1 MATEKALVFVLRA
14 NIVDFN
20 KKLGDAERSFKKTFG
35 NISNELQNISKISFG
50 IGAAIVAPLALA
62 FKDSTQYAHDI
73 EILSEKIG
81 FNIEETQR
89 WSNMMT
95 LAGGSGDDLTTMVKK
110 MSAAYDAAVTG
121 TVKASQA
128 TDGLSEDLDN
138 VVIGS
143 DKASQAFN
151 QLGINLADFGKLD
164 TEGRLRA
171 IFVALSK
178 ITDTNVQQTI
188 VGTLLGKG
196 GQKAL
201 AAAKGDVEA
210 FLASMSVMSTK
221 TVEELA
227 KGREAIERMEI
238 AWRNLVGAFVA
249 ATFGGDATKG
259 IETLTEKLN
268 QFSAWVTAHPED
280 AKRITDIA
288 LAVAGLAIV
297 VGTLAGV
304 AFTIVQVAGAF
315 QVLAAAATF
324 IGAALTAGGWSGAIA
339 IILGLIGGFLQTL
352 GAALV
357 TFFAGLGIGL
367 IAAFAAAII
376 GVGLLIYALIT
387 KWPELSNAAGWK
399 TSWDA
404 ICTIISNAI
413 NIARL
418 NIIMGFDQA
427 KNWVIA
433 RWNEVV
439 AWFQGLPG
447 KIQAALVTLGMW
459 LIKPF
464 TDAWA
469 EIQRVANEIKTAWD
483 NLFSG
488 GGGTITVSANAG
500 VQKYASGGIFTRPT
514 LGIIG
519 DVPEAVIP
527 LSKLGNMGGGNSV
540 VVNVGSY
547 MGDEISKRALVRDLQ
562 RIMNE
567 ETRRSVYKPT
577 ETTYYSPGGHL

>member
-1 MATEKALVFVLRA
+1 MATEKALVFVIRA
-14 NIVDFN
+14 NISDFN

-35 NISNELQNISKISFG
+35 NISNELQNISKISLG

-143 DKASQAFN
+143 DKASKAFN
-151 QLGINLADFGKLD
+151 QLGINLSDFGKLD

-188 VGTLLGKG
+188 VGALLGKG

-268 QFSAWVTAHPED
+268 EFSKWVTEHPDD
-280 AKRITDIA
+280 AKAITNIA
-288 LAVAGLAIV
+288 IAVAGLAIAI
-297 VGTLAGV
+297 GTLAGV

-315 QVLAAAATF
+315 TILSTAATV

-339 IILGLIGGFLQTL
+339 IVLGLIGGALEAA
-352 GAALV
+352 GAAIAAAVAGLLAGVSLV
-357 TFFAGLGIGL
+357 TVGWIVL
-367 IAAFAAAII
+367 IVAAVVAAIW
-376 GVGLLIYALIT
+376 LIVANWDTIAKFFTNLWASISAGFAQL
-387 KWPELSNAAGWK
+387 WPQVVAGF
-399 TSWDA
+399 T
-404 ICTIISNAI
+404 
-413 NIARL
+413 
-418 NIIMGFDQA
+418 QA
-427 KNWVIA
+427 KDWVIA
-433 RWNEVV
+433 QWNAVV
-439 AWFQGLPG
+439 TWFQGLPAA
-447 KIQAALVTLGMW
+447 IQAAMASVWTW
-459 LIKPF
+459 LTQPF
-464 TDAWA
+464 VDAWA
-469 EIQRVANEIKTAWD
+469 EIQRVADQIKTAWD
-483 NLFSG
+483 NLFN
-488 GGGTITVSANAG
+488 GGGTITVT
-500 VQKYASGGIFTRPT
+500 ASGKNIATATGGIFNSPT
-514 LGIIG
+514 LRLIG
-519 DVPEAVIP
+519 EAGPEAVIP
-527 LSKLGNMGGGNSV
+527 LGRLASVTPQGGNTT
-540 VVNVGSY
+540 VNISAGAFMGSREDARSFARMIQEVMRNENNTRTY
-547 MGDEISKRALVRDLQ
+547 GRLV
-562 RIMNE
+562 
-567 ETRRSVYKPT
+567 
-577 ETTYYSPGGHL
+577 